1 MVIFVGYSPTSK
13 GWRFWN
19 PITDRIMESSDV
31 IFDEDTGYSP
41 SSFTQ
46 HHEAL
51 VSIPPSVSILDHNPI
66 PLPVPPPIL
75 LPPVEPVGESL
86 STDSIPQIEDDT
98 SDISPFSTPVHIP
111 SNSPPDLAQSANPI
125 DPLPDPHTPSSS
137 HFPPSQ
143 SFEEPAH
150 PKFRSLDDIYS
161 ASSHPETSTSPS
173 TSFAHMVNTAE
184 TFREPATYKQ
194 ATMSPQAGYW
204 KAAREKEYDSL
215 MENRT
220 WVLVP
225 PPPGRNIIQC
235 KWVYRIKYTSTGEID
250 KYKARLV
257 AKGYSQVHGIDYTE
271 TFSPVIKHDSVR
283 VIFAVAAV
291 LRMHLQQFDIGT
303 AYLNNDLT
311 TRIYMHQ
318 PEGFVNLKYP
328 SHVCSLLKSLYRSK
342 QSGRLWNHT
351 FDAFMKLYNLITSAV
366 DTFDVFLKHSM
377 LIPAYTT
384 DLLPPTPSISSLASS
399 WMMV

>member
-1 MVIFVGYSPTSK
+1 MVIFVGYSPVTSK

-46 HHEAL
+46 HHEAH
-51 VSIPPSVSILDHNPI
+51 VSIPPSVSVLDHNPI
-66 PLPVPPPIL
+66 PLHVPPPIL

-204 KAAREKEYDSL
+204 KAAREKDASSL
-215 MENRT
+215 MENRSMGPRFHLHQVEISSSANGYIVSNT
-220 WVLVP
+220 LQLV
-225 PPPGRNIIQC
+225 RSTS
-235 KWVYRIKYTSTGEID
+235 IKQDLLLKDIA
-250 KYKARLV
+250 KYMA
-257 AKGYSQVHGIDYTE
+257 
-271 TFSPVIKHDSVR
+271 
-283 VIFAVAAV
+283 
-291 LRMHLQQFDIGT
+291 
-303 AYLNNDLT
+303 LT
-311 TRIYMHQ
+311 TRKHLVMLLNMT
-318 PEGFVNLKYP
+318 GFV
-328 SHVCSLLKSLYRSK
+328 SSLL
-342 QSGRLWNHT
+342 
-351 FDAFMKLYNLITSAV
+351 
-366 DTFDVFLKHSM
+366 
-377 LIPAYTT
+377 
-384 DLLPPTPSISSLASS
+384 LLRC
-399 WMMV
+399 